1 MLITP
6 LRELFN
12 AAKAVM
18 DKRKHNTLNTI
29 LIVNHIRAFAGA
41 DQIEIDD
48 DNLSVNKDRDKQA
61 AKEFIKQVKNN
72 K

>member
-1 MLITP
+1 
-6 LRELFN
+6 
-12 AAKAVM
+12 M
-18 DKRKHNTLNTI
+18 DKRKHTTLNTI

-48 DNLSVNKDRDKQA
+48 DNLSVNKDRNKEA
-61 AKEFIKQVKNN
+61 AKEFIKRVKGD

>member
-1 MLITP
+1 
-6 LRELFN
+6 
-12 AAKAVM
+12 M

-41 DQIEIDD
+41 DEIEIDND
-48 DNLSVNKDRDKQA
+48 TVSINKDKKKKA
-61 AKEFIKQVKNN
+61 AKEFIKRVKEN